1 MRIRLSCI
9 AVLGLFSALVFS
21 VLDSAI
27 LKWSCLS
34 MGLRASAVFAGLVL
48 AVFFTHGK
56 TYHESSR
63 FMIGFRPLISG
74 GCFSSG
80 YRFRKRIR

>member
-1 MRIRLSCI
+1 
-9 AVLGLFSALVFS
+9 
-21 VLDSAI
+21 
-27 LKWSCLS
+27 

-48 AVFFTHGK
+48 AVFLTHGK
-56 TYHESSR
+56 TYYESSR